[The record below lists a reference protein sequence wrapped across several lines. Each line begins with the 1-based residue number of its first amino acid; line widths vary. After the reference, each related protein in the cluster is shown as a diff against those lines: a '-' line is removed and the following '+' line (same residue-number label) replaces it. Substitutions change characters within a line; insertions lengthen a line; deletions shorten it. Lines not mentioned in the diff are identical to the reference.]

1 MMDIGDFNSD
11 RIISFS
17 DVIPRLIL
25 LGKTIHVEFYCS
37 GRYFL
42 VTASGLHWRI
52 QGGGGDKAPGT
63 RAPTSGSNFFHFY
76 AILRKNLP
84 NNRLTLPP

>member
-52 QGGGGDKAPGT
+52 QGGGGGGQGT
-63 RAPTSGSNFFHFY
+63 RNARPHLWVQFLSFLCNFEEKFT
-76 AILRKNLP
+76 K
-84 NNRLTLPP
+84 

>member
-52 QGGGGDKAPGT
+52 QGGGGGGT
-63 RAPTSGSNFFHFY
+63 RHQERAP
-76 AILRKNLP
+76 
-84 NNRLTLPP
+84 PPLGPISFIFMQF